1 MYARDWC
8 PAVRKAPSTAPCGRH
23 PPLCISAAPPGAP
36 LEANAAAAATT
47 SAGRW
52 QTERRQRCG
61 HGVAQLRPGVG
72 GGRGGGDRGR
82 QLAWPPDGARHGGS
96 VGSSP
101 PFRLWKLGPGQT
113 PAALQWGLPT
123 DPPPPLVT
131 PHPPRPAFPPLE
143 GEEKHAEEMG
153 ALPSLPVRSPLLNVV
168 ADTGTSFSSRVP
180 PLPPTAPPSP
190 SPPAHASASQARER
204 QSGRHPSWAKGGEP
218 PHCARLATGRPC
230 VSFPPNGCR
239 GGGQRAGMTAG
250 RGQGAAPRRGRGS
263 APAAGIWPAGP
274 LAAVR
279 KAGSR
284 SPPPP
289 RILTQK
295 SGPVAHTG
303 LLATGPTRGIKG
315 LALLPTP
322 PQGWGSGR
330 ALPRRPRPDSVTRG
344 GCLST
349 GTRRVSRR
357 GGDRVSGPEK
367 TPARAPAGVVRRS
380 YSLLDAGAARS
391 SWARRPARS
400 AAGARVSP
408 RCTPSSG
415 GRRQPRHPLR
425 AREAPGQR
433 LRNGDKRPC
442 TRVETGGN
450 RDDEGNTLITPSGE
464 VRCPTGCAPGGRVDS
479 TLREESV

>member
-1 MYARDWC
+1 M
-8 PAVRKAPSTAPCGRH
+8 
-23 PPLCISAAPPGAP
+23 
-36 LEANAAAAATT
+36 EANAAAAATT

-289 RILTQK
+289 PHPHAKEWPRCPHRAARH
-295 SGPVAHTG
+295 GPYPRHQRFGAASNATTG
-303 LLATGPTRGIKG
+303 VGERARPS
-315 LALLPTP
+315 ATP
-322 PQGWGSGR
+322 PPRLRDPRGLSINGDEARQPPR
-330 ALPRRPRPDSVTRG
+330 RRPRFRPRENARAGPCRRRPTQLQLARRRG
-344 GCLST
+344 SAIELGPTPRPECRRCARVPAVHTVERRAPPAASPT
-349 GTRRVSRR
+349 EGTRSTRAAPKKRGQATVHA
-357 GGDRVSGPEK
+357 GGD
-367 TPARAPAGVVRRS
+367 
-380 YSLLDAGAARS
+380 
-391 SWARRPARS
+391 
-400 AAGARVSP
+400 
-408 RCTPSSG
+408 G
-415 GRRQPRHPLR
+415 G
-425 AREAPGQR
+425 
-433 LRNGDKRPC
+433 
-442 TRVETGGN
+442 
-450 RDDEGNTLITPSGE
+450 
-464 VRCPTGCAPGGRVDS
+464 
-479 TLREESV
+479 